1 MKFRFAALVVLGLL
15 LVASSVTFAQT
26 TMTWTVDGA
35 TRTALVFAPP
45 STPATLAIPHPLIFA
60 FHGHGGTSQTA
71 AVGMHF
77 QTLWPEAVVVYPQG
91 LKTPSKIDSNG
102 DQYGWQVERG
112 QAGLH
117 DRDLKFFDAMLAG
130 LRQQFSIDDSRI
142 YSTGFSNGAMF
153 SYLLWAERGKVLA
166 AVGVCAGHLAPSE
179 HLTVPR
185 AVVVIGGEND
195 PLIPLAVLQQD
206 IQLDRQING
215 ATAAGQ
221 PCGPI
226 CKFYPSAGNTPVA
239 AYIHPGGHFF
249 PPWAAPAIT
258 QFFKLHPQL

>member
-1 MKFRFAALVVLGLL
+1 
-15 LVASSVTFAQT
+15 
-26 TMTWTVDGA
+26 
-35 TRTALVFAPP
+35 
-45 STPATLAIPHPLIFA
+45 
-60 FHGHGGTSQTA
+60 
-71 AVGMHF
+71 
-77 QTLWPEAVVVYPQG
+77 
-91 LKTPSKIDSNG
+91 
-102 DQYGWQVERG
+102 VERG
-112 QAGLH
+112 QAGLQ

-226 CKFYPSAGNTPVA
+226 CKLYPSAGNTPVA